1 MTSMPIIIVEMCG
14 DRQVNHPHIFTNE
27 GRYLAAFE
35 SLKARLTPLGFL
47 VLLNETAIPN
57 SRIDIGVVDFQNP
70 VTNEIEK
77 RIYDKKLGMYQEFP
91 RVGAFE
97 VYYEGHVVFSKL
109 RNGSWPSTELI
120 VRRIEVAHR
129 NVLRG
134 KSWNA
139 GLMLVTKSGGN
150 YQGLKSQYGLDSSFS
165 GASAISNSNSAQT
178 KSVRFA
184 SQNSN

>member
-1 MTSMPIIIVEMCG
+1 
-14 DRQVNHPHIFTNE
+14 
-27 GRYLAAFE
+27 
-35 SLKARLTPLGFL
+35 
-47 VLLNETAIPN
+47 
-57 SRIDIGVVDFQNP
+57 
-70 VTNEIEK
+70 
-77 RIYDKKLGMYQEFP
+77 MYQEFP

-178 KSVRFA
+178 KNVRFA
-184 SQNSN
+184 SQNSNQNRLANMKKIQRIRTATHSSEQGPEARSG